1 MDNKVTFRQ
10 VAGMEEVRKF
20 MLKEVKLARQDAERF
35 DAILQQDH
43 LPIPESWDA
52 EITDSTLS
60 PFSDKLLMFHIA
72 FLVNAALSYYGA
84 AIGSSLRSDIILNLS
99 KVFTHAMEAGYNY
112 FTDTGL
118 VKREISTYKV
128 RESTVSN
135 I

>member
-20 MLKEVKLARQDAERF
+20 MLKEVKLARQDA
-35 DAILQQDH
+35 
-43 LPIPESWDA
+43 ESWDA